1 MTVSTKPRWDIPRS
15 FFPLAL
21 LTLIG
26 VGLAIYRLTEGL
38 GPTTNLNDHFPWGL
52 WITLDVFLIPIGG
65 AAFTTSLISHFFHDK
80 KYHAIVRPAVLAGLL
95 CYSLVGVILLLDLG
109 RWHQF
114 YNFLLPQYM
123 NLHSFLWEVAF
134 CVTFYTIVLV
144 LELAPTILEKWNIEA
159 PRRLIERGM
168 MVIAALGV
176 VLSSMHQSSIGSL
189 FILMSHKLHAIWWT
203 PLLPLLYFMQALF
216 SGLALA
222 ALVITLTQKKLRLP
236 VDRSLIVDK
245 MGKLMRALLAIYL
258 AIMVV
263 GWLLEGEL
271 GLLFSSGAYSL
282 LIWAELIIGVFV
294 PLGILFS
301 KLGQRRDGVLWAG
314 VFIIMGVFFNR
325 LIVSWVGLS
334 VPAWATYVPHW
345 MEIMISVGF
354 IAGAFLVYAIVARHF
369 ELFPEKH

>member
-222 ALVITLTQKKLRLP
+222 ALVITLTQNKLRLP
-236 VDRSLIVDK
+236 VDKSLIVDK

>member
-80 KYHAIVRPAVLAGLL
+80 KYHDIVRPAVLAGLL

-245 MGKLMRALLAIYL
+245 MGKLMRVLLAIYL

>member
-80 KYHAIVRPAVLAGLL
+80 KYHDIVRPAVLAGLL
-95 CYSLVGVILLLDLG
+95 CYSLVGVILLIDLG

-222 ALVITLTQKKLRLP
+222 ALVITLTQNKLRLP
-236 VDRSLIVDK
+236 VDKSLIVDK

>member
-80 KYHAIVRPAVLAGLL
+80 KYHDIVRPAVLAGLL
-95 CYSLVGVILLLDLG
+95 CYSLVGVILLIDLG

-245 MGKLMRALLAIYL
+245 MGKLMRVLLAIYL

-314 VFIIMGVFFNR
+314 VFIIMGVFLNR

>member
-80 KYHAIVRPAVLAGLL
+80 KYHDIVRPAVLAGLL
-95 CYSLVGVILLLDLG
+95 CYSLVGVILLIDLG

-222 ALVITLTQKKLRLP
+222 ALVITLTQNKLRLP
-236 VDRSLIVDK
+236 VDKSLIVDK

-314 VFIIMGVFFNR
+314 VFIIMGVFLNR

>member
-95 CYSLVGVILLLDLG
+95 CYSLVGVILLIDLG

-222 ALVITLTQKKLRLP
+222 ALVITLTQNKLRLP
-236 VDRSLIVDK
+236 VDKSLIVDK